1 MLDIHHQNECA
12 PRCSCTDHFLILQIC
27 HALAPHMALCPC
39 FPLSSS
45 PTVSPTV
52 FLTVFIPPVPSEI
65 FSPRKLVTWFF
76 LELHKYPACIPARV
90 PIPLYCCSNPVT
102 LSLSCE
108 LHEARWTSL
117 GDLKWKELVKVGS
130 ASTSK
135 TATLDPYLRHRR
147 DPLVQRASWPSLTAC
162 CRKGV
167 RQFPGHPWLVTKDLA
182 SKDSDSAFRGSH
194 EDFQIYVLVL
204 GHWPEVLSTAN
215 RLAFFFFLKPL
226 SQSSLAILHPNSYNG
241 VFVSL
246 SFQMNCN

>member
-12 PRCSCTDHFLILQIC
+12 PRCSCTDHFLILQIY
-27 HALAPHMALCPC
+27 HALAPHLALCPC
-39 FPLSSS
+39 FPLSSF

-52 FLTVFIPPVPSEI
+52 FLTVFILHVTSEI

-90 PIPLYCCSNPVT
+90 AIPLYRCSNPVI

-108 LHEARWTSL
+108 LHEARWRSL

-135 TATLDPYLRHRR
+135 TATLDPYLRHPR
-147 DPLVQRASWPSLTAC
+147 DPLVQHASWPSLTAC

-167 RQFPGHPWLVTKDLA
+167 CLFPGHP
-182 SKDSDSAFRGSH
+182 
-194 EDFQIYVLVL
+194 
-204 GHWPEVLSTAN
+204 
-215 RLAFFFFLKPL
+215 
-226 SQSSLAILHPNSYNG
+226 
-241 VFVSL
+241 
-246 SFQMNCN
+246 